1 MEGNTIYGVTWNTM
15 EKHEVDQ
22 YVIVCRPIA
31 GGDTCVEIHAHAK
44 KGAVTAKLET
54 LRNVNYDITV
64 YAQIKADIEV
74 TAISVFNKQ

>member
-31 GGDTCVEIHAHAK
+31 GGDPISAHAK